1 MSKPRV
7 LLIWN
12 DTIHHKGSTKSEFWA
27 KKLIE
32 DGFEVER
39 VNSTYPLCD
48 PDQLRSYSLI
58 ILSWSEEHI
67 IREQAL
73 NLIDA
78 VGYGGVGL
86 AGYHEMSTAFRQY
99 DWHFLLG
106 SFMATHPGLA
116 ANKQKER
123 HIVNICKPDDPIMQG
138 ISSFEHVS
146 EQFYLLHDGDNLNE
160 VLADTVIANSDY
172 PWIKGLRS
180 PLAYKRKFG
189 AGRIFY
195 SALGHFPEEFEMEN
209 VFTIMHRGMLWA
221 AKTRPDGVSAD
232 AIV

>member
-1 MSKPRV
+1 MCKPKV

-12 DTIHHKGSTKSEFWA
+12 DTIHHKGSTKSAFWA
-27 KKLIE
+27 EKLTG
-32 DGFEVER
+32 DGFDVER

-48 PDQLRSYSLI
+48 PARLREYSLI
-58 ILSWSEEHI
+58 ILSWSEESI

-78 VGYGGVGL
+78 VGYEGVGL

-116 ANKQKER
+116 SNRQKER
-123 HIVNICKPDDPIMQG
+123 HTVHICKPDDPIMQG
-138 ISSFEHVS
+138 ISDFEHTS

-160 VLADTVIANSDY
+160 VLADTVIADSDY

-180 PLAYKRKFG
+180 PVAYKRRFG

-195 SALGHFPEEFEMEN
+195 SSLGHFPEEFEKQS
-209 VFTIMHRGMLWA
+209 VFDIMHRGMLWA
-221 AKTRPDGVSAD
+221 AKTLPSEVSKD
-232 AIV
+232 AMV